1 MAEDKKKEV
10 PKEVPKESK
19 SRPVFYLH
27 SQKQDGSWR
36 IAPANGGESLNY
48 EPKDS
53 DKWKQDQKIYCE
65 IDPKNPRVVTSFSA
79 AAIAEEGKE

>member
-1 MAEDKKKEV
+1 MAEK
-10 PKEVPKESK
+10 PKEISKDAPKESSK
-19 SRPVFYLH
+19 ARPLFYLH

-48 EPKDS
+48 KPKDS

-65 IDPKNPRVVTSFSA
+65 IDPKNPRVVISISV
-79 AAIAEEGKE
+79 AAIAEDEKE